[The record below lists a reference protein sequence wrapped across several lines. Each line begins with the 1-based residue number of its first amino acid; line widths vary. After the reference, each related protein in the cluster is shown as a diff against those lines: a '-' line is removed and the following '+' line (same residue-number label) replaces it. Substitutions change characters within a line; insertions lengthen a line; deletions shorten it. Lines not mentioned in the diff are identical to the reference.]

1 MDGNMSR
8 NKGFPTYLPEY
19 QHKYLDM
26 VCNKMGIKKTEYIRR
41 ILDEK
46 IREEFPVVEYENRR
60 NELKKE
66 LNVLELLIQEAEGM
80 KDQEDW
86 VKKELERIVPN
97 LADGNEPTPELAK
110 YVSTKL
116 GMSWKDL
123 WNVVE
128 QYRETGEVKV

>member
-1 MDGNMSR
+1 MSR